1 MKTIRLMDDDVLLSL
16 KQTYTGIGFLDLLV
30 KFRLHKLKQMERHFQ
45 LETFDRLEI
54 IDCSTVSR
62 ILLTSVCVDLSEI
75 EK

>member
-1 MKTIRLMDDDVLLSL
+1 MKTIRLMDDDVPNVP
-16 KQTYTGIGFLDLLV
+16 GICFLCLLV
-30 KFRLHKLKQMERHFQ
+30 KKFQLHKLKQMERHFQ
-45 LETFDRLEI
+45 LETFNRLEI